1 MSLSLL
7 IVIPFNYLG
16 GVLFTQASNQCFTL
30 WHEKSKL
37 LKFTFS
43 RTEIE
48 KVSKNELELGDKNF
62 CGILMDWKCDKL
74 ATVPFLCGQLKA
86 ATDTWWI
93 QTFKTQTESL
103 AEQDILNLIK

>member
-7 IVIPFNYLG
+7 IVILFNYLG
-16 GVLFTQASNQCFTL
+16 GVLFTQASNQCFAL

-43 RTEIE
+43 WTEIE
-48 KVSKNELELGDKNF
+48 QVSKKELELGVKNF

-74 ATVPFLCGQLKA
+74 ALCL
-86 ATDTWWI
+86 
-93 QTFKTQTESL
+93 SYVV
-103 AEQDILNLIK
+103 N

>member
-1 MSLSLL
+1 MWDL
-7 IVIPFNYLG
+7 IVSVPDHCLSFY
-16 GVLFTQASNQCFTL
+16 FSNQCFTL

-43 RTEIE
+43 STEIE

-74 ATVPFLCGQLKA
+74 ALCL
-86 ATDTWWI
+86 
-93 QTFKTQTESL
+93 SYVV
-103 AEQDILNLIK
+103 N

>member
-74 ATVPFLCGQLKA
+74 ALCL
-86 ATDTWWI
+86 
-93 QTFKTQTESL
+93 SYVV
-103 AEQDILNLIK
+103 N